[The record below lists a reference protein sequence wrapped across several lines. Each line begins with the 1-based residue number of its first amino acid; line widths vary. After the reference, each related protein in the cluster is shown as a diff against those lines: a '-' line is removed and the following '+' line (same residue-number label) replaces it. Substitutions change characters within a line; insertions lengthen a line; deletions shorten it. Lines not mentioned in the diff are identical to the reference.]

1 MYALRLRNALPSLRA
16 RQRAGA
22 RAPRM
27 PDLGSVCN
35 RPIPSLRVRL
45 STPTGARHTPDAPP
59 PEDRAKFAPPSGRS
73 RHFASNGKV
82 HFLSFSKLRIEKLFA
97 VGGIYPL
104 YSIAPPSGR
113 IPPTFGW
120 GAGKK
125 RQSRPTWSCLWVSVE
140 TVGER
145 WTTSKQISSGKKWL
159 GRGQAVS
166 PRQIYEASRVKNR
179 HLYTCGNDYR
189 VYATKLIY
197 HYNE

>member
-1 MYALRLRNALPSLRA
+1 MRCGCATRCHPCARVSGPERA
-16 RQRAGA
+16 HLACRISEA
-22 RAPRM
+22 
-27 PDLGSVCN
+27 CN

-45 STPTGARHTPDAPP
+45 STPTGARRTPETPP
-59 PEDRAKFAPPSGRS
+59 PEDRANFAPPLGRS

-82 HFLSFSKLRIEKLFA
+82 HLLSFSKLHFEKLLA

-104 YSIAPPSGR
+104 YSIAPPNGR

-145 WTTSKQISSGKKWL
+145 WTMSKQIFSGKKWL

-179 HLYTCGNDYR
+179 HLH
-189 VYATKLIY
+189 LWQWL
-197 HYNE
+197 